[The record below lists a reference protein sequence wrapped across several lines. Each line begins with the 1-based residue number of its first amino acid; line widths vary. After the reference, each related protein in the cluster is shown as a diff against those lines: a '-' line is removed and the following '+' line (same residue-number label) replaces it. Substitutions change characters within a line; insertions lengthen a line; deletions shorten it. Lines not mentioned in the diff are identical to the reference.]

1 MTRCQPSRTTSTFP
15 KLKVAPMFQNT
26 VEAKMLV
33 NPDIDTELGEKPLKE
48 EDVANALK
56 IAALISEGIRAR
68 YQPGQCP
75 ALRDA
80 HPKAHG
86 CVKADF
92 TINHNLAP
100 ELAQGLFVPGR
111 TYPAVIRFSNGDPDP
126 MRPDV
131 KPDAR
136 GMAIKLLNVPGDKIL
151 PDERD
156 AQTHD
161 FIMINH
167 PVFFLDDP
175 ARYLD
180 LQKLQRS
187 AANPGTLQKVM
198 AALAAN
204 HPSLEKLLTKFT
216 LSRAVGAESANLIMA
231 VTGSQ
236 IVSPLTTRYW
246 SMSAYRLGDAAYKYA
261 VKYSAKPRLEVPG
274 PIPVNPSR
282 NYLRETMIKQLAKD
296 NWQFDFQVQRKPP
309 EMSVENTMVEWPET
323 TRTPFENVA
332 TITINRQQFAMPA
345 RDQFCEGLSFTPW
358 HALPQHR
365 PLGVVNRM
373 RRVAYETV
381 SKLRHELNGTQRR
394 EPTEQD
400 VP

>member
-1 MTRCQPSRTTSTFP
+1 
-15 KLKVAPMFQNT
+15 
-26 VEAKMLV
+26 
-33 NPDIDTELGEKPLKE
+33 
-48 EDVANALK
+48 
-56 IAALISEGIRAR
+56 
-68 YQPGQCP
+68 
-75 ALRDA
+75 
-80 HPKAHG
+80 
-86 CVKADF
+86 
-92 TINHNLAP
+92 
-100 ELAQGLFVPGR
+100 
-111 TYPAVIRFSNGDPDP
+111 
-126 MRPDV
+126 
-131 KPDAR
+131 
-136 GMAIKLLNVPGDKIL
+136 MAIKLLNVPGDKIL

-180 LQKLQRS
+180 LQKLQLA
-187 AANPGTLQKVM
+187 AANPGTLQKVI

-204 HPSLEKLLTKFT
+204 HPRLEKLLTKLT
-216 LSRAVGAESANLIMA
+216 LSRAVGAESAELIMA

-246 SMSAYRLGDAAYKYA
+246 SMSAYRLGDRPPHKYA
-261 VKYSAKPRLEVPG
+261 VKYSAKPKLEVLS

-282 NYLRETMIKQLAKD
+282 NYLRETMINQLATDAVPRAK
-296 NWQFDFQVQRKPP
+296 WQFDFQVQRKAP

-323 TRTPFENVA
+323 RRTPFENVA
-332 TITINRQQFAMPA
+332 TITIESQQFATPA
-345 RDQFCEGLSFTPW
+345 RDQFCEALSFTPW

-373 RRVAYETV
+373 RRVVYETI

>member
-1 MTRCQPSRTTSTFP
+1 
-15 KLKVAPMFQNT
+15 MFQNT
-26 VEAKMLV
+26 VDAKMLV
-33 NPDIDTELGEKPLKE
+33 NPDIDTELGEKPHKDE
-48 EDVANALK
+48 EANTLK

-68 YQPGQCP
+68 YQPVQCP

-80 HPKAHG
+80 HPKSHG
-86 CVKADF
+86 CVKATF
-92 TINHNLAP
+92 TINQDLAP
-100 ELAQGLFVPGR
+100 ELAQGVFVPGR

-151 PDERD
+151 HDERD
-156 AQTHD
+156 ARTHD

-180 LQKLQRS
+180 LQKLQRA

-198 AALAAN
+198 SALVAN
-204 HPSLEKLLTKFT
+204 HARLENLLTKLA
-216 LSRAVGAESANLIMA
+216 LSRAVGVESANLIMS
-231 VTGSQ
+231 VTASK

-246 SMSAYRLGDAAYKYA
+246 SMSAYRLGDPPHKYA
-261 VKYSAKPRLEVPG
+261 VKFSARPKVEVSS

-282 NYLRETMIKQLAKD
+282 NYLRETMIKQLAT
-296 NWQFDFQVQRKPP
+296 NQWQFDFQVQRKPP